1 FQNGVVSR
9 RSKVSSGDPN
19 KIREPPGDLQEV
31 APSMLL
37 VCTGHANETGRVA
50 TTRRRRNKDLAHG
63 APASGAALERSGA
76 LRSAPGLPFCP
87 LSWKQIFEPRPG
99 VNECSYH
106 LRGR

>member
-1 FQNGVVSR
+1 
-9 RSKVSSGDPN
+9 
-19 KIREPPGDLQEV
+19 
-31 APSMLL
+31 MLL
-37 VCTGHANETGRVA
+37 ACTGHANEAGVA
-50 TTRRRRNKDLAHG
+50 AVNRQRRNKDLAHG

-106 LRGR
+106 LRWRPPNWHGMSTLSRRAARQRPTLCVEVEGLQPHA